1 MWHNSFGSK
10 FKISIWGASHAPEV
24 GVCIGGVP
32 AGIALS
38 EADFEADLSRRR
50 ASAKG
55 TTARH
60 EADVPTI
67 RSGVIKG
74 KTTGE
79 MIEIVFR
86 NGDVRSADYSQ
97 FEAHPRP
104 SHVDFV
110 ARAKYG
116 EEVDLRGSGQFSGRM
131 TVLLVAAGVV
141 AKKVVEGVQ
150 YATSIV
156 EIGGSRNEA
165 EFSDI
170 ITAAMA
176 DGDSVGGIVECV
188 AKGVKVGLGEPFF
201 DSAESIIAHL
211 LFSVP
216 AVKGVEFGSGF
227 EGIRLRGSERNDRLV
242 NSDGH
247 TATNN
252 EGGINGGITNGND
265 LIVRVAI
272 KPTPSISCEQMTYNR
287 ELDKVAPL
295 RIKGRHDAC
304 IALRAAVVVESAVA
318 IALAELTLTAHASSL
333 TSRLS
338 SFV

>member
-1 MWHNSFGSK
+1 MWHNSFGAK
-10 FKISIWGASHAPEV
+10 FCISIYGASHTPEV
-24 GVCIGGVP
+24 GVRIDGVP
-32 AGIALS
+32 SGIPLTES
-38 EADFEADLSRRR
+38 DFEADLARRR

-60 EADVPTI
+60 EADIPTI
-67 RSGVIKG
+67 RSGVADG

-79 MIEIVFR
+79 AVEIVFR
-86 NGDVRSADYSQ
+86 NGDVRSSDYSQ

-104 SHVDFV
+104 SHVDFI
-110 ARAKYG
+110 ARKKYG

-141 AKKVVEGVQ
+141 AKKVVQGVQ
-150 YATSIV
+150 YITSIV

-165 EFSDI
+165 EFPQI
-170 ITAAMA
+170 IASAMA
-176 DGDSVGGIVECV
+176 DGDSVGGVVECV
-188 AKGVKVGLGEPFF
+188 AKGVKAGLGEPFF

-227 EGIRLRGSERNDRLV
+227 EGVRLRGSERNDRFT
-242 NSDGH
+242 DGEGH
-247 TATNN
+247 TASNN
-252 EGGINGGITNGND
+252 EGGINGGITNGNEVV
-265 LIVRVAI
+265 VRVAI

-287 ELDKVAPL
+287 ELGEVAPL

-304 IALRAAVVVESAVA
+304 IALRAAVVVESVVA
-318 IALAELTLTAHASSL
+318 IALAELTLASDF
-333 TSRLS
+333 S
-338 SFV
+338 SNL

>member
-1 MWHNSFGSK
+1 MWHNSFGAK
-10 FKISIWGASHAPEV
+10 FRISIWGASHTSEI
-24 GVCIGGVP
+24 GVRIGGVP

-38 EADFEADLSRRR
+38 ESDFEADLARRR

-60 EADVPTI
+60 EADIPTI
-67 RSGVIKG
+67 RAGVANG

-79 MIEIVFR
+79 EIEIVFK
-86 NGDVRSADYSQ
+86 NGDVRSSDYSQ

-110 ARAKYG
+110 ARQKYG

-141 AKKVVEGVQ
+141 AKKIVEGVQ
-150 YATSIV
+150 YNTSIV

-165 EFSDI
+165 EFANI
-170 ITAAMA
+170 IASAMA
-176 DGDSVGGIVECV
+176 NGDSVGGVVECV

-216 AVKGVEFGSGF
+216 AIKGVEFGSGF
-227 EGIRLRGSERNDRLV
+227 EGVRLRGSERNDCII
-242 NSDGH
+242 DGEGH
-247 TATNN
+247 TSTNN

-265 LIVRVAI
+265 LIVRAAI
-272 KPTPSISCEQMTYNR
+272 KPTASIACEQMTYN
-287 ELDKVAPL
+287 KVLGEVTPL

-304 IALRAAVVVESAVA
+304 IALRAAVVVESVVA
-318 IALAELTLTAHASSL
+318 IALAELAL
-333 TSRLS
+333 
-338 SFV
+338 

>member
-10 FKISIWGASHAPEV
+10 FKIEIWGASHAPEV
-24 GVCIGGVP
+24 GVRIEGVP

-55 TTARH
+55 TTTRH
-60 EADVPTI
+60 EADIPML
-67 RSGVIKG
+67 RSGIAEG

-79 MIEIVFR
+79 ALEIIFQ
-86 NGDVRSADYSQ
+86 NSNTRSSDYSQ
-97 FEAHPRP
+97 FENHPRP

-141 AKKVVEGVQ
+141 AKKVLQGVD
-150 YATSIV
+150 YKTKIV

-165 EFSDI
+165 EFTDI
-170 ITAAMA
+170 IAAAMSE
-176 DGDSVGGIVECV
+176 GDSVGGVVECC
-188 AKGVKVGLGEPFF
+188 AKGVEVGLGEPFF
-201 DSAESIIAHL
+201 DSVESTIAHL

-227 EGIRLRGSERNDRLV
+227 EGVKLRGSERNDCFT
-242 NSDGH
+242 DGEGR

-265 LIVRVAI
+265 LIVRAAI
-272 KPTPSISCEQMTYNR
+272 KPTASISRVQMTYNK
-287 ELDKVAPL
+287 ELGAVAPL

-304 IALRAAVVVESAVA
+304 IVLRAAVVVESVVA
-318 IALAELTLTAHASSL
+318 IALAELKLQQI
-333 TSRLS
+333 
-338 SFV
+338 

>member
-10 FKISIWGASHAPEV
+10 FKIEIWGASHAPEV
-24 GVCIGGVP
+24 GVRIEGVP

-38 EADFEADLSRRR
+38 EGDFEADLSRRR

-55 TTARH
+55 TTPRR
-60 EADVPTI
+60 EADIPTL
-67 RSGVIKG
+67 RSGVVDG

-79 MIEIVFR
+79 AIEIVFQ
-86 NGDVRSADYSQ
+86 NSNTRSSDYSE
-97 FEAHPRP
+97 FENHPRP

-110 ARAKYG
+110 ARSKYG

-141 AKKVVEGVQ
+141 AKKILQNIESK
-150 YATSIV
+150 TSIV

-165 EFSDI
+165 EFADI
-170 ITAAMA
+170 IAAAMA
-176 DGDSVGGIVECV
+176 DGDSVGGVVECQ

-201 DSAESIIAHL
+201 DSAESTIAHL
-211 LFSVP
+211 LFSIP

-227 EGIRLRGSERNDRLV
+227 EGVKLRGSERNDCFV
-242 NSDGH
+242 DGEGH
-247 TATNN
+247 TTTNN

-265 LIVRVAI
+265 LVVRVAI
-272 KPTPSISCEQMTYNR
+272 KPTASISCEQMTYNKALG
-287 ELDKVAPL
+287 EVAPL

-318 IALAELTLTAHASSL
+318 IALAELSL
-333 TSRLS
+333 Q
-338 SFV
+338 

>member
-1 MWHNSFGSK
+1 MWHNTVGSK
-10 FKISIWGASHAPEV
+10 FKIAIWGASHTPQL
-24 GVCIGGVP
+24 GVRISGVP

-38 EADFEADLSRRR
+38 ESDFEADLSRRR

-60 EADVPTI
+60 EADIPTI
-67 RSGVIKG
+67 ISGVSEG

-79 MIEIVFR
+79 MVEIVFQ
-86 NGDVRSADYSQ
+86 NGNTRSSDYSQ
-97 FEAHPRP
+97 FENHNRP

-110 ARAKYG
+110 ARHKYG
-116 EEVDLRGSGQFSGRM
+116 NEVDLRGSGQFSGRM

-141 AKKVVEGVQ
+141 AKKVVEGAA
-150 YATSIV
+150 YNTSII
-156 EIGGSRNEA
+156 EIGGSRNSA

-170 ITAAMA
+170 ISAALCN
-176 DGDSVGGIVECV
+176 GDSVGGVVECCV
-188 AKGVKVGLGEPFF
+188 KGIKAGLGEPFF

-227 EGIRLRGSERNDRLV
+227 EGVKLRGSERNDCFV
-242 NSDGH
+242 DGEGH

-265 LIVRVAI
+265 LVVRAAI
-272 KPTPSISCEQMTYNR
+272 KPTPSISREQMTYNK
-287 ELDKVAPL
+287 ELGAVAPL
-295 RIKGRHDAC
+295 CIKGRHDAC
-304 IALRAAVVVESAVA
+304 IVLRAAVVVESVVA
-318 IALAELTLTAHASSL
+318 IALAELSL
-333 TSRLS
+333 N
-338 SFV
+338 F